1 VNISQQPGNQSVYRS
16 HALHTLHRRRTHR
29 NLHKNA
35 LRRDNHTAH
44 TTLLNHRLRFQN
56 LDVRARRHPP
66 RSTMFDFAGTQ
77 LDDASTLGSV
87 VWKDYS
93 VVRDEGDEYAAPSA
107 GDIFLDEPSLKQL
120 TCRTRGMRRG
130 GGNGVCVTISAS
142 YSMLQS
148 RVKSFHHT
156 TVLVRVPFPRA

>member
-1 VNISQQPGNQSVYRS
+1 
-16 HALHTLHRRRTHR
+16 
-29 NLHKNA
+29 
-35 LRRDNHTAH
+35 
-44 TTLLNHRLRFQN
+44 
-56 LDVRARRHPP
+56 
-66 RSTMFDFAGTQ
+66 MFDFAGTQ
-77 LDDASTLGSV
+77 LDDASTLGSCGIGKYATVQLSLRFGDSDCEAEHQRVRGKWNSDRTAVFEVQVLGYTDETAPV